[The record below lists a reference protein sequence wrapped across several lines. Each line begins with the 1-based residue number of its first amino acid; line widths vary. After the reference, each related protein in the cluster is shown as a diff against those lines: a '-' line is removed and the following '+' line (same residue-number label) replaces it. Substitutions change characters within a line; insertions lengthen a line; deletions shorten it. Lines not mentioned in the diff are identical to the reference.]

1 MPPGRFRT
9 CAAPLA
15 DVPVRVLLDQLP
27 KPEPDGRGVCGWLS
41 SRPDH
46 SAGIAVVGLF
56 TSAIAQEIPKSC
68 AVIAPPGR
76 IVLPPVTRKGS
87 YVALAVSVD
96 ADATVFEV
104 LTESPSAGLYVGAAP
119 EPIQIRGPAMPLD
132 EFFIALR
139 EKRITDPSVLTAFP
153 LLAASGAPRSSQRR
167 IS

>member
-1 MPPGRFRT
+1 
-9 CAAPLA
+9 
-15 DVPVRVLLDQLP
+15 
-27 KPEPDGRGVCGWLS
+27 
-41 SRPDH
+41 
-46 SAGIAVVGLF
+46 
-56 TSAIAQEIPKSC
+56 
-68 AVIAPPGR
+68 
-76 IVLPPVTRKGS
+76 
-87 YVALAVSVD
+87 VALAVSVD